1 MAQRLATNDG
11 PSGPLDQR
19 KLIRR
24 AQRGDQAASRELV
37 DLYKERLFGFVWR
50 VVRNHHD
57 AEEICQETFLRAF
70 AALDSFNERYRFSTW
85 LFTIAYRL
93 SLNHLRRRSPVP
105 GGDGLNDVPD
115 NQPDATEIVAAS
127 EQAKRLEQLIWQS
140 VDRLSPSQKATVMLF
155 YHEQMSCQEISKV
168 LDMPVATVKSHLH
181 RARAKLREMLWHRLG
196 DQRLQMR
203 IVGAG

>member
-1 MAQRLATNDG
+1 MAQRLGTNYES
-11 PSGPLDQR
+11 SGPLDQR

-37 DLYKERLFGFVWR
+37 DLHKERLFGFVWR
-50 VVRNHHD
+50 VIRNHHD

-93 SLNHLRRRSPVP
+93 SLNHLRRRQPIT
-105 GGDGLNDVPD
+105 GGNGLNDVPD
-115 NQPDATEIVAAS
+115 NQPDATEILAAS

-140 VDRLSPSQKATVMLF
+140 VDRLSPSQKATVLLF
-155 YHEQMSCQEISKV
+155 YHQRMSCQEISKV
-168 LDMPVATVKSHLH
+168 LDMPVATIKSHLH
-181 RARAKLREMLWHRLG
+181 RARAKLREMLWDRLG
-196 DQRLQMR
+196 DQRPQMR